1 MDDESDTDSVTKR
14 LKKARKERKLSNQKK
29 KNLLGRN
36 VKSKSSDSME
46 RLIPFRV
53 SYILTCFYVFSLHI
67 LNNLILIIYIIIM
80 FTGKF

>member
-14 LKKARKERKLSNQKK
+14 LKKARKERKLSIQKK

-36 VKSKSSDSME
+36 VKSKSSDSMK